1 MDWDPFNRRK
11 QNTPTEANPS
21 LNLRRIKRDIT
32 TILNDPPRG
41 VTAVVDEDDM
51 NYLHCLIKG
60 TENTPYGGGFFYF
73 VVFFPPNYPFDPPKV
88 KLMTTGGGTVRFNP
102 NFYESGKV
110 CLSILNTWSGPEWT
124 PAQNISSVLVTIQSI
139 MNEKPYYNEPGT
151 YDKGK
156 HLIEADKYNVYIQYE
171 TFRVAVVGMLDND
184 YSINLP
190 QHLLQVME
198 KDFLNNYEFYDST
211 VTQRCCHNGKRLE
224 CAELR
229 FIRNSVNINY
239 NTIKRRM
246 KDIRERLNVKYA
258 VGSAVYKNP
267 EIIVIDDSD

>member
-60 TENTPYGGGFFYF
+60 TENTPYDGGFFYF
-73 VVFFPPNYPFDPPKV
+73 IVFFPPNYPFEPPKV

-102 NFYESGKV
+102 NLYSSGKV
-110 CLSILNTWSGPEWT
+110 CLSILGTWSGPGWT

-139 MNEKPYYNEPGT
+139 MNENPLYNEPG
-151 YDKGK
+151 YRQDK
-156 HLIEADKYNVYIQYE
+156 HPREADKYNVYIQYV

-190 QHLLQVME
+190 QHLRQVME
-198 KDFLNNYEFYDST
+198 KDFLNNYELYDST
-211 VTQRCCHNGKRLE
+211 VTQRCCHNGMLE
-224 CAELR
+224 CR
-229 FIRNSVNINY
+229 FICNSVNINY
-239 NTIKRRM
+239 NKIKRRM
-246 KDIRERLNVKYA
+246 KNIRERLNVKYA
-258 VGSAVYKNP
+258 VTIAVYKNP